1 MFSNFFIRRPRFSFV
16 ISIVIVLV
24 GTIALFKLPIAL
36 YPEVTPPQIAVR
48 ATYPGA
54 NAEVIAKTVGIPLED
69 EINGVEDMLYMNSSS
84 EDSSYTLTVTFKTGT
99 DPDIALVKVQNRIQQ
114 ASSKLPEEV
123 TRQGISVTRE
133 SSNILAFIVF
143 MSPNDT
149 YSDLEI
155 SDYIYNNVQRT
166 IAKIHGVGN
175 LNVYGSKLSMRMWLN
190 ADKMAAMKITA
201 DDVYSAISS
210 QNYQPTLGKIGS
222 VPTDSDNPM
231 VYALQTSGRM
241 NTAEE
246 FENIIIRTAEQGGLV
261 RLKDIARVEIGQED
275 YAISGL
281 FNNKNS
287 ITMAVTL
294 SSGANAIETMTN
306 VKKALAELSEFFPED
321 LVYTLGYDATK
332 YIDASI
338 EEVVFTLLIT
348 LALVIGVCYFFLQ
361 DFYSTLIPSL
371 TIPVSILGTF
381 AVILA
386 LGYSINMFTLFALL
400 LAIGLVVDDAI
411 IVVERVAF
419 LMQHQNLSARDATY
433 QAMKEISGALVATSM
448 VLLAI
453 FVPVG
458 FLDGITG
465 KIYQQFSVTIVTAI
479 LFSLLNAL
487 TLSPALCSLLVQ
499 KAKHR
504 SKGFWGKV
512 NRAIEKLIHFYSL
525 CVSVVAKKIPLVCL
539 ILALLFGLAY
549 ALFSVSATS
558 FIPDED
564 QGVMV
569 LSMQL
574 PEGASKRRNFEL
586 TRKVNEII
594 REEKDVDGISN
605 VIGYS
610 LMGGRG
616 ENVSMAFITLKP
628 WQERKHPSQHSTAI
642 LNRLRAKL
650 AAFPEADFQLFE
662 MPAIPGLGLA
672 GGLDIRLE
680 SRQTTD
686 YQKLDAA
693 LQGFL
698 GNLNQLPEVAFAY
711 STFNAR
717 TPNIF
722 LDIDRTKAESM
733 KVPMSSIFSTFESYL
748 GSAYV
753 NDINL
758 GTQVNKV
765 MLQSDWKYRENVDDI
780 NELHV
785 PNSEGKMVP
794 MRGMVELKKILAPR
808 VVERYNQYPAASV
821 VAQQKDGVS
830 TGQAMEAV
838 EKLVKQLPRGFNI
851 EWSTMSYQEKNSHGQ
866 IGYLIALA
874 VVFAYLFLVAQYE
887 SFVVPLPVLLSLVVG
902 INGALLG
909 LFFSGLPLSI
919 YAQLGLILLIGLASK
934 NAILIV
940 EFAKEERARGATIV
954 NSAIKGLKERLRAV
968 LMTAFA
974 FILGVW
980 PMVIASGA
988 AAESRK
994 AIGVPVF
1001 YGMIAATAFGL
1012 FIIPLMYV
1020 LVQTTFE
1027 KTRKFFSG
1035 HRSRKKG
1042 KTENGEE

>member
-1 MFSNFFIRRPRFSFV
+1 MFSDFFIRRPRFSFV

-24 GTIALFKLPIAL
+24 GALALLKLPIAL

-48 ATYPGA
+48 AMYPGA
-54 NAEVIAKTVGIPLED
+54 SAEVIAKTVGIPLED
-69 EINGVEDMLYMNSSS
+69 QINGVEDMLYMNSSS
-84 EDSSYTLTVTFKTGT
+84 EDSSYTLTVTFKTGV

-114 ASSKLPEEV
+114 ATSKLPVEV

-133 SSNILAFIVF
+133 SSNILAFVVF
-143 MSPNDT
+143 MSPNGT
-149 YSDLEI
+149 YSEQEI

-166 IAKIHGVGN
+166 IAKVHGVGN
-175 LNVYGSKLSMRMWLN
+175 LNVYGSRLSMRVWMN
-190 ADKMAAMKITA
+190 ADKMAALKISA
-201 DDVYSAISS
+201 NDVYGAISS
-210 QNYQPTLGKIGS
+210 QNYQPSLGKVGAT
-222 VPTDSDNPM
+222 PTESTKPM
-231 VYALQTSGRM
+231 VYALQTTGRM
-241 NTAEE
+241 STVEE
-246 FENIIIRTAEQGGLV
+246 FEDIIIRTAEQGGLV
-261 RLKDIARVEIGQED
+261 RLKDIAEVEIGQED

-281 FNNKNS
+281 FNGQNS
-287 ITMAVTL
+287 ITMAIML
-294 SSGANAIETMTN
+294 SSGANAIETIEN
-306 VKKALAELSEFFPED
+306 IRKSLDELSAYFPED
-321 LVYTLGYDATK
+321 LTYTFGYDATK
-332 YIDASI
+332 YIDASV
-338 EEVVFTLLIT
+338 EEVVLTLLLT
-348 LALVIGVCYFFLQ
+348 LVLVVAVCYFFLQ

-411 IVVERVAF
+411 IVVERVVY
-419 LMQHQNLSARDATY
+419 LMQHQKMGAREATF

-465 KIYQQFSVTIVTAI
+465 KIYQQFSVTIATAVM
-479 LFSLLNAL
+479 FSLLNAL
-487 TLSPALCSLLVQ
+487 TLSPALCSILI
-499 KAKHR
+499 KKIKHPT
-504 SKGFWGKV
+504 KGFWHKV
-512 NRAIEKLIHFYSL
+512 NKSIDGMIRFYSFA
-525 CVSVVAKKIPLVCL
+525 VSVTAKKISVIFTIFVLL
-539 ILALLFGLAY
+539 LALAYGLFKTA
-549 ALFSVSATS
+549 ATS

-574 PEGASKRRNFEL
+574 PEGASKKRNFAL
-586 TRKVNEII
+586 TEKVNEVISS
-594 REEKDVDGISN
+594 EKDVDGISN
-605 VIGYS
+605 VVGYS

-616 ENVSMAFITLKP
+616 ENVSMTFITLKP
-628 WQERKHPSQHSTAI
+628 WNERKHPSQHSTAI

-650 AAFPEADFQLFE
+650 RAFPEAEFQLFE

-698 GNLNQLPEVAFAY
+698 GNLNQMPELAFAY
-711 STFNAR
+711 STFNAK

-733 KVPMSSIFSTFESYL
+733 KVPMSNIFSTLESYL

-765 MLQSDWKYRENVDDI
+765 MLQSDWKYRQDI
-780 NELHV
+780 DAINDLHV
-785 PNSEGKMVP
+785 ANATGAMVP
-794 MRGMVELKKILAPR
+794 MRGMVSLSKILAPR

-821 VAQQKDGVS
+821 VGIQKQGIS
-830 TGQAMEAV
+830 TGQAMAAV
-838 EKLVKQLPRGFNI
+838 EKLVKQLPKGFAI
-851 EWSTMSYQEKNSHGQ
+851 EWSTMSFQEKNSHGQ

-874 VVFAYLFLVAQYE
+874 IIFAYLFLVAQYE
-887 SFVVPLPVLLSLVVG
+887 SFVVPIPVLLSLVVAV
-902 INGALLG
+902 NGAMIG
-909 LFFSGLPLSI
+909 LFFSGMPLSI
-919 YAQLGLILLIGLASK
+919 YAQLGLILLIGLAAK
-934 NAILIV
+934 NAILVV
-940 EFAKEERARGATIV
+940 EFAKEERANGSTII
-954 NSAIKGLKERLRAV
+954 NAAIKGVKERLRAV
-968 LMTAFA
+968 LMTAA
-974 FILGVW
+974 TFILGVW

-1001 YGMIAATAFGL
+1001 YGMIAGTVIGL

-1020 LVQTTFE
+1020 LVQTVYE
-1027 KTRKFFSG
+1027 RLNKKT
-1035 HRSRKKG
+1035 KK
-1042 KTENGEE
+1042 